1 MNPWAKFKFRL
12 TKREKYYVFT
22 GVSFIVIFLIIQFG
36 LFPLLQAKAR
46 IKRSVQVNEKALTE
60 IISLSS
66 EYRMLR
72 KNTQDIQKVLALR
85 KKDFALFSFL
95 EKQAGRAGVKANI
108 KYMKPSTSTIAGPYK
123 ESSVE
128 MKLEEIT
135 LKQIVNYLYFVESP
149 EYLVRIKR
157 LSIKQSKGNPE
168 FLTALM
174 YVITYK

>member
-1 MNPWAKFKFRL
+1 MNLWAKFKFRL

-22 GVSFIVIFLIIQFG
+22 GVSFIVIFLVIQFG

-46 IKRSVQVNEKALTE
+46 VKRSVQVNEKTLQKM
-60 IISLSS
+60 ISLSS

-72 KNTQDIQKVLALR
+72 ENTQDIQKVLALR

-108 KYMKPSTSTIAGPYK
+108 KYMKPSTSTIAGTYK

-157 LSIKQSKGNPE
+157 LSIKQSKSKPE

-174 YVITYK
+174 YVVTYK